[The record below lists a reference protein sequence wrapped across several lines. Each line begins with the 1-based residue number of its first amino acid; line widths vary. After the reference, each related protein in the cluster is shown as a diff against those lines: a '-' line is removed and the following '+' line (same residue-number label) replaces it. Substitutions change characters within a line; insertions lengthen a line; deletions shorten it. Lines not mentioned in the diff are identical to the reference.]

1 MGGIGIVLLSP
12 FATLRPLETESQCSC
27 HFPPQRLLAK
37 RAEKKDAG
45 VAVAKAAK
53 PVDDGFDMFG

>member
-1 MGGIGIVLLSP
+1 MLT
-12 FATLRPLETESQCSC
+12 A
-27 HFPPQRLLAK
+27 FPHPQRLLAK

-53 PVDDGFDMFG
+53 PVDDGFDMFS